1 MKNILI
7 AGGTGLVGKQL
18 TRVLREKGH
27 TVSILSRDPKEKDQ
41 FAWNPKEGTIDETV
55 LANVEVLINLSGT
68 GIADKKWTAERK
80 NELHASRIG
89 TNVFLYSLVDKMPNL
104 QQYICSSGINSYGF
118 LDNEKIYTE
127 EDAFGKDYLSQ
138 LVKVWEL
145 SADQFK
151 SHCKVAK
158 IRTAMVLDA
167 NGGALK
173 KMVPIVN
180 MGIGSA
186 IASGKQFSPWIHSED
201 LARLFAH
208 VIDKQLEGS
217 YNALAGSV
225 TNKELMRTIAKTLKK
240 PFFFPNVPSF
250 LIRLMYGEMSLILL
264 YGIKAS
270 NEKISSTGFE
280 FKFKDLPA
288 ALKDVL
294 VK

>member
-18 TRVLREKGH
+18 TRVLREQGH
-27 TVSILSRDPKEKDQ
+27 TVSILSRNPTDKDQ
-41 FAWNPKEGTIDETV
+41 FAWNPKEGTIDESV
-55 LANVEVLINLSGT
+55 LEKVEVLINLSGA

-80 NELHASRIG
+80 HELHASRIG
-89 TNVFLYSLVDKMPNL
+89 TNVFLYSLVDKMPKL

-118 LDNEKIYTE
+118 LDHEKVYTE
-127 EDAFGKDYLSQ
+127 DDAFGKDYLSQ

-173 KMVPIVN
+173 KMVPIIN

-186 IASGKQFSPWIHSED
+186 IASGKQYSPWIHSED
-201 LARLFAH
+201 LALLFAH
-208 VIDKQLEGS
+208 VIEKELEGA

-250 LIRLMYGEMSLILL
+250 VIRLLYGEMSLILL

-270 NEKISSTGFE
+270 NQKICSTGFD
-280 FKFKDLPA
+280 FKFKDLSA

-294 VK
+294 RK

>member
-27 TVSILSRDPKEKDQ
+27 TVSVLSRDPKEKDQ
-41 FAWNPKEGTIDETV
+41 FAWNPKAGTIDETV
-55 LANVEVLINLSGT
+55 LSNVEVLINLSGA

-80 NELHASRIG
+80 QELHASRIG
-89 TNVFLYSLVDKMPNL
+89 TNVFLYSLVDKMPKL
-104 QQYICSSGINSYGF
+104 EHYICSSGINSYGF
-118 LDNEKIYTE
+118 LDNEKVYTE
-127 EDAFGKDYLSQ
+127 EDPFGKDYLSQ

-145 SADQFK
+145 SADQFT

-158 IRTAMVLDA
+158 IRTAMVLDSK
-167 NGGALK
+167 GGALK
-173 KMVPIVN
+173 KMVPIIN

-186 IASGKQFSPWIHSED
+186 IASGKQYSPWIHSED

-208 VIDKQLEGS
+208 VIEKQLEGS

-270 NEKISSTGFE
+270 NEKINSTGFE
-280 FKFKDLPA
+280 FKFKDLSA

>member
-7 AGGTGLVGKQL
+7 AGGSGLIGAQL
-18 TRVLREKGH
+18 THALRAKGH
-27 TVSILSRDPKEKDQ
+27 SVSILSRNPKGKDQYAWDPK
-41 FAWNPKEGTIDETV
+41 AGTIDESI
-55 LANVEVLINLSGT
+55 LANVEVLINLSGA

-80 NELHASRIG
+80 QELHASRIG
-89 TNVFLYSLVDKMPNL
+89 TNVFLYSLVDKMPRL
-104 QQYICSSGINSYGF
+104 QQYVCSSGINCYGY
-118 LDNEKIYTE
+118 LDNEKVYTE
-127 EDAFGKDYLSQ
+127 DDPFGKDYLSQ

-173 KMVPIVN
+173 KMLPVIN

-201 LARLFAH
+201 LARLFVH
-208 VIDKQLEGS
+208 TVEQQLEGS

-225 TNKELMRTIAKTLKK
+225 SNKELMRTIAKTLKK
-240 PFFFPNVPSF
+240 PFFFPKVPSF
-250 LIRLMYGEMSLILL
+250 IIRILYGEMSLILL
-264 YGIKAS
+264 YGLKAS
-270 NEKISSTGFE
+270 NEKICSTGFE
-280 FKFKDLPA
+280 FKFKDLSA